1 MSLPAKTE
9 QTMHAHYHAVIMA
22 GGSGTRLWPLSRRQ
36 SPKHL
41 LALLESDTLF
51 QSTVARLQ
59 GAFPPERTWVV
70 TVREQAEALQQQVPA
85 LPTAN
90 YLPEPAPRGTA
101 SVVGLAAI
109 ALRHRDPEAVM
120 AVLPSDHFIRHV
132 RLFHRLLE
140 AAYLLAEEG
149 FLVTLGIT
157 PTYPATGYGY
167 IQRGEA
173 LGIYNDLKAYRV
185 RRFKEKPDQAT
196 AHKMLAEGGHSWN
209 SGMFVWRADAILAE
223 IRRQMPDLAAALDEI
238 AAAWGTPQ
246 QEAVLTRVWPTLR
259 TETVDYG
266 IMEGARDVAVI
277 PAQGLGWNDV
287 GSWESLFDVLS
298 TDADG
303 NILRGGEHMS
313 IDARDNLVFVQNGQR
328 KLVAVLGVE
337 NVVVVDTEDALLVCS
352 RDQSQRVKE
361 IVQQLKASGKD
372 DYL

>member
-1 MSLPAKTE
+1 
-9 QTMHAHYHAVIMA
+9 MHTHYHAVIMA
-22 GGSGTRLWPLSRRQ
+22 GGSGTRLWPLSRRKQ
-36 SPKHL
+36 PKHL
-41 LALLESDTLF
+41 LALLESATLF

-59 GAFPPERTWVV
+59 GAFPVERTWVV
-70 TVREQAEALQQQVPA
+70 TVQEQAAALQQQAPSI
-85 LPTAN
+85 PSAN

-101 SVVGLAAI
+101 SVVGLAAV

-120 AVLPSDHFIRHV
+120 AVLPSDHYIRHV
-132 RLFHRLLE
+132 ALFHRLLE
-140 AAYLLAEEG
+140 AAYLLAQEG

-196 AHKMLAEGGHSWN
+196 ARQMLAEGGHSWN

-223 IRRQMPDLAAALDEI
+223 IRRQMPDLATALEEI

-246 QEAVLTRVWPTLR
+246 QEAVLARVWPGLR

-266 IMEGARDVAVI
+266 VMEGARQVAVI
-277 PAQGLGWNDV
+277 PAQGLGWSDV
-287 GSWESLFDVLS
+287 GSWESLFDILP

-303 NILRGGEHMS
+303 NILRGGEHVS
-313 IDARDNLVFVQNGQR
+313 LDARDNLVFVQNAQHR

-361 IVQQLKASGKD
+361 IVQRLQAEGKEK
-372 DYL
+372 YL

>member
-1 MSLPAKTE
+1 MQP
-9 QTMHAHYHAVIMA
+9 HYHAVIMA
-22 GGSGTRLWPLSRRQ
+22 GGSGTRLWPLSRQ
-36 SPKHL
+36 KKPKHL
-41 LALLESDTLF
+41 LALLESATLF

-59 GAFPPERTWVV
+59 GAFPAARTWVV
-70 TVREQAEALQQQVPA
+70 TVEAQARALQQQVPA
-85 LPTAN
+85 VPVAN

-101 SVVGLAAI
+101 SVVGLAAV

-132 RLFHRLLE
+132 ALFHRLLE

-185 RRFKEKPDQAT
+185 RRFKEKPDQPT
-196 AHKMLAEGGHSWN
+196 ARQMLAEGGHSWN

-238 AAAWGTPQ
+238 AAAWGTPR
-246 QEAVLTRVWPTLR
+246 QEAVLARVWPGLR

-277 PAQGLGWNDV
+277 PAQGLGWSDV

-303 NILRGGEHMS
+303 NILRGGEHIS
-313 IDARDNLVFVQNGQR
+313 IDARDNLVFVQNGQHR

-361 IVQQLKASGKD
+361 IVQRLKEEGKRR
-372 DYL
+372 YL

>member
-1 MSLPAKTE
+1 
-9 QTMHAHYHAVIMA
+9 MHPHYHAVIMA

-36 SPKHL
+36 HPKHL
-41 LALLESDTLF
+41 LALLESSTLF

-59 GAFPPERTWVV
+59 GAFPIERVWVV
-70 TVREQAEALQQQVPA
+70 TVRAQAQALQTQAPA
-85 LPTAN
+85 IPLQN

-101 SVVGLAAI
+101 SVVGLAAV
-109 ALRHRDPEAVM
+109 ALRHRDPDAVM
-120 AVLPSDHFIRHV
+120 AVLPSDHYIRHV
-132 RLFHRLLE
+132 ALFHRLLE
-140 AAYLLAEEG
+140 AAYLLAQEG

-196 AHKMLAEGGHSWN
+196 ARQMLAEGGHSWN

-223 IRRQMPDLAAALDEI
+223 IRRQMPDLAAALEEI

-246 QEAVLTRVWPTLR
+246 QEAVLMRVWPGLR

-266 IMEGARDVAVI
+266 VMEGARQVAVI
-277 PAQGLGWNDV
+277 PAQGLGWSDV
-287 GSWESLFDVLS
+287 GSWESLFDVLP
-298 TDADG
+298 TDEDG
-303 NILRGGEHMS
+303 NILRGGEHLS
-313 IDARDNLVFVQNGQR
+313 IDARDNLVFVQNDQR
-328 KLVAVLGVE
+328 KKLVAVLGVE

-361 IVQQLKASGKD
+361 IVQRLKEEGKEK
-372 DYL
+372 YL